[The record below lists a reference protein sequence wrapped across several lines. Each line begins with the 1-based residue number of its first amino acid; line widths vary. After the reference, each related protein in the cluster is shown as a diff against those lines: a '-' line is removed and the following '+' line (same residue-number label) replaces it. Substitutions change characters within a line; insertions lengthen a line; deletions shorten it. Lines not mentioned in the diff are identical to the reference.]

1 MCLKAL
7 EGSNYDVR
15 VAISSLLGKL
25 MAATQRAPEGCILP
39 ASSKVKKTTMDE
51 MFGYMASG
59 FLRGGT
65 GFGELLKT
73 TVPQE
78 VRVGVTQ
85 VTQA

>member
-1 MCLKAL
+1 
-7 EGSNYDVR
+7 
-15 VAISSLLGKL
+15 
-25 MAATQRAPEGCILP
+25 MAATQRTPEGSAP
-39 ASSKVKKTTMDE
+39 PPSNKTRKTSMNE
-51 MFGYMASG
+51 MFAFMASG

-85 VTQA
+85 VGRIRRRKFQHDICTYETLYNSLI